1 MAFNRQF
8 FRFGWI
14 FKLVLAIGFSFIV
27 AALVVRYA
35 KSYPSEAVLPLEG
48 FNYRLLL
55 NDSGNDKPT
64 WRGPR
69 VGERIDLALFTDQN
83 GNTLKDA
90 LNNGPAMLAV
100 VNPNCAMC
108 KVSGD
113 QMRTV
118 RDRLSTVG
126 IKYYIVSPTPDVAS
140 AEVFAFADTLN
151 TDVPV
156 FVWSRRDIKP
166 APSLVGMV
174 TPSHLL
180 LDPGGVVI
188 GRWPGS
194 NEHKDVRDRMANQIV
209 SDSLMIADV
218 IVAMKHGATIQ
229 SGTNTQ

>member
-1 MAFNRQF
+1 MVFNRES

-14 FKLVLAIGFSFIV
+14 FKLVLAIGFSFVV

-35 KSYPSEAVLPLEG
+35 ASYPSEAVLPLEG

-69 VGERIDLALFTDQN
+69 VGERIDLTLFTDQN

-100 VNPNCAMC
+100 VNPNCGMC
-108 KVSGD
+108 KVADD
-113 QMRTV
+113 QMRNI

-126 IKYYIVSPTPDVAS
+126 IKYYLLSPSPEVGSDR
-140 AEVFAFADTLN
+140 VFAFADSLN

-156 FVWSRRDIKP
+156 FVWTRRDTKP
-166 APSLVGMV
+166 APSLVAMV

-180 LDPGGVVI
+180 LDPNGVVI
-188 GRWPGS
+188 ARWPGS
-194 NEHKDVRDRMANQIV
+194 DEHKDVRDRMANQIV

-218 IVAMKHGATIQ
+218 IVAMQHGATIQ
-229 SGTNTQ
+229 NSSKTQ